1 MMTGWKTWT
10 ATIVYVFAAG
20 VKQLWPEYAPVCAFF
35 INTVVAPLGIVGIGH
50 KLDKARKVN
59 LNA

>member
-10 ATIVYVFAAG
+10 ATLIYVICAG
-20 VKQLWPEYAPVCAFF
+20 AKQLWPQYAPVCDF
-35 INTVVAPLGIVGIGH
+35 IITTVVTPLGLVGIGH
-50 KLDKARKVN
+50 KLDKAREVN